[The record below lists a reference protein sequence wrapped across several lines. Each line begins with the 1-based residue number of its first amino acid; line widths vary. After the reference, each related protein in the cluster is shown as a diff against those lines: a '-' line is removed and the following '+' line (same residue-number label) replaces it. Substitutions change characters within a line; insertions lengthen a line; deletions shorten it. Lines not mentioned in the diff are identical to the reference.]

1 MDKHSK
7 NFPRT
12 LGVIL
17 LLVITPRVIC
27 VEKASLTESKY
38 FLAEFPH
45 GKEQAARYFLDLA
58 ERARAEVNLQVPSPL
73 EEQVKIVYCST
84 EKDFLRAS
92 GVNPE
97 HYLACAVSKK
107 RVIYINGQLIRTQE
121 PDVPFSVI
129 LHEYTHV
136 YLGLKIKEPLPHW
149 LNEGLAMHLAR
160 DWSLPDSFRLAL
172 AHLMG
177 KTIPFSRLE
186 SGFPSEASAIS
197 LAYLQSY
204 SMTDFIMKRFFG
216 GGGLQP
222 FLRRLIDPVEGT
234 RIVVQIQ
241 DPIISKSLEEQWKKQ
256 LGSWW
261 RNLFYIL
268 TSGSLLW
275 FALASLFLFAYYKKR
290 MQQKRQIKIW
300 EEEEFDGS
308 SPL

>member
-1 MDKHSK
+1 MKKYLS
-7 NFPRT
+7 NFLNAP
-12 LGVIL
+12 GIVFF
-17 LLVITPRVIC
+17 LVMLYPAIAG
-27 VEKASLTESKY
+27 EKAALMESKY
-38 FLAEFPH
+38 FLAEFPK
-45 GKEQAARYFLDLA
+45 GQEQAAQYYLALA
-58 ERARAEVNLQVPSPL
+58 EKAREEVNRKVSSPL

-84 EKDFLRAS
+84 ESDFLRAS
-92 GVNPE
+92 GVKPE
-97 HYLACAVSKK
+97 HYLACASARK
-107 RVIYINGQLIRTQE
+107 RMIYINGQLIRTVE
-121 PDVPFSVI
+121 PEEPFSII
-129 LHEYTHV
+129 LHEYAHV
-136 YLGLKIKEPLPHW
+136 YLGLKVAEPLPRW

-160 DWSLPDSFRLAL
+160 DWSLPDSFRLSL
-172 AHLMG
+172 AHLLG

-186 SGFPSEASAIS
+186 SGFPSESSAIS

-222 FLRRLIDPVEGT
+222 FLRRLTDPAEGT
-234 RIVVQIQ
+234 RIVVQLQ
-241 DPIISKSLEEQWKKQ
+241 DPIIRKSLEEQWKKQ

-275 FALASLFLFAYYKKR
+275 FALASLFLFAYAKKR
-290 MQQKRQIKIW
+290 QQQKRQIKIW